1 MKNYKL
7 IGILIFY
14 FFISCSNEKK
24 IEISGYA
31 YQNENIQI
39 LENQKVI
46 LNIQVNNDNKNMDA
60 NKLCSFYESNL
71 KINSSNV
78 KLNIKIDS
86 SNISVLDTCLIIP
99 KELKFPFI
107 TFSSPSVKSKYKRI
121 ILLDDES
128 KFAKY

>member
-31 YQNENIQI
+31 YQNEYIQI

-46 LNIQVNNDNKNMDA
+46 LNIQVNNKNMDA
-60 NKLCSFYESNL
+60 NKMCSFYESNL
-71 KINSSNV
+71 KISNSNV

-86 SNISVLDTCLIIP
+86 SNISVLDTCIIVP

-107 TFSSPSVKSKYKRI
+107 TFSYPSVKSKFKRI

>member
-7 IGILIFY
+7 IGILI

-60 NKLCSFYESNL
+60 NKLCSFYELNL
-71 KINSSNV
+71 KISNSNV

-86 SNISVLDTCLIIP
+86 SNISVLDTCLIVP
-99 KELKFPFI
+99 KELKSPFI
-107 TFSSPSVKSKYKRI
+107 TFSSPSVKSKFKRI

-128 KFAKY
+128 KFSKY